1 MLGYP
6 RAIGFT
12 TDSAFGGARDGTIWL
27 DEVNCTGHENTLA
40 VCAHDGWGISDCDH
54 TEDAGVICEF
64 NYTVDAKG
72 EMIFFRICQCILQAN
87 KQRFAQGR
95 ENVDILPSLLI
106 QLL

>member
-12 TDSAFGGARDGTIWL
+12 TDSAFGGARDGPIWL

-72 EMIFFRICQCILQAN
+72 EMILFEFVNAFF
-87 KQRFAQGR
+87 KQTSK
-95 ENVDILPSLLI
+95 DLPKAAKT
-106 QLL
+106 